1 MVSAIDIGCQTT
13 ARGSVLGRVFLYV
26 SGYFFRRWPLPEQEG
41 SNARGAALTRL
52 HVHGLDQHALQKQ
65 VDVIGRFDE
74 VPLQERG

>member
-41 SNARGAALTRL
+41 GNASGNAATSIRVDLSYKEPAEQL
-52 HVHGLDQHALQKQ
+52 IEVVCGL
-65 VDVIGRFDE
+65 E
-74 VPLQERG
+74 